1 MIQNH
6 FLKYLRQSNNFDSIV
21 LFNSKLTQELNKL
34 KTPFYYYDLD
44 LLNKTILSL
53 KESLELNYNV
63 YYAIKANNNSH
74 IIKSIKNHNLGIDAV
89 SGEEINKSLN
99 HNINPK
105 KIVFAGVGKTKEEI
119 IFAIKKK
126 IYLFNCE
133 SLDEINLI
141 NKTSKELNVITEI
154 AIRLNPN
161 IDSRSHKYIKTGT
174 FDSKF
179 GIEIDNLNEVLEKI
193 NKLKYVDLKGYH
205 FHLGSQ
211 IDDLNVFRKLC
222 QVSNE
227 INMYL
232 KNSKFNIRDINLGG
246 GLGINYKEPDL
257 NLIPN
262 FKSYFN
268 LFKKNLILFD
278 NQKIHFELGRSI
290 VGQCGSLFSRILYL
304 KKSFNKYFI
313 IIDAGMTE
321 LIRPALYNAHHH
333 IENISSNEKELKYDI
348 VGPLCE
354 SSDTFVKDHFLNESK
369 IGDLIVI
376 RSTGAYG
383 EVMSSNYNLRKKVK
397 AYYSNEL
404 F

>member
-1 MIQNH
+1 
-6 FLKYLRQSNNFDSIV
+6 
-21 LFNSKLTQELNKL
+21 LFNSELTQKLTKL
-34 KTPFYYYDLD
+34 KTPFYFYDLD
-44 LLNKTILSL
+44 LLDKTILSL
-53 KESLELNYNV
+53 KESLDPNYNV
-63 YYAIKANNNSH
+63 YYAIKANNNSK
-74 IIKSIKNHNLGIDAV
+74 IIKLIKDHDLGIDAV

-99 HNINPK
+99 NSIKPK
-105 KIVFAGVGKTKEEI
+105 KIVFAGVGKTKDEI
-119 IFAIKKK
+119 IFAIRKK

-133 SLDEINLI
+133 SFDEISLI
-141 NKTSKELNVITEI
+141 DKISNELNVKTKI

-161 IDSRSHKYIKTGT
+161 IDSRSHKYIKTGM

-179 GIEIDNLNEVLEKI
+179 GIQIDHLAEILEKI
-193 NKLKYVDLKGYH
+193 KKFNHIDLIGYH

-211 IDDLNVFRKLC
+211 IDDLGVFRKLC
-222 QVSNE
+222 KVSNE
-227 INMYL
+227 INKYL
-232 KNSKFNIRDINLGG
+232 KNKNFNITDINLGG

-262 FKSYFN
+262 FKSYFQI
-268 LFKKNLILFD
+268 FKKNLIYFD

-290 VGQCGSLFSRILYL
+290 VGQSGSLFSSILYL

-321 LIRPALYNAHHH
+321 LIRPALYNAQHH
-333 IENISSNEKELKYDI
+333 IENLSSNKKEIKYDI

-354 SSDTFVKDHFLNESK
+354 SSDTFAKDYYLNQSK

-383 EVMSSNYNLRKKVK
+383 EVMSNNYNLRKKVK

>member
-1 MIQNH
+1 M
-6 FLKYLRQSNNFDSIV
+6 
-21 LFNSKLTQELNKL
+21 FNSELTQKLTKL
-34 KTPFYYYDLD
+34 KTPFYFYDLD
-44 LLNKTILSL
+44 LLDKTILSL
-53 KESLELNYNV
+53 KESLDPNYNV
-63 YYAIKANNNSH
+63 YYAIKANNNSK
-74 IIKSIKNHNLGIDAV
+74 IIKLIKDHDLGIDAV

-99 HNINPK
+99 NSIKPK
-105 KIVFAGVGKTKEEI
+105 KIVFAGVGKTKDEI
-119 IFAIKKK
+119 IFAIRKK

-133 SLDEINLI
+133 SFDEISLI
-141 NKTSKELNVITEI
+141 DKISNELNVKTKI

-161 IDSRSHKYIKTGT
+161 IDSRSHKYIKTGM

-179 GIEIDNLNEVLEKI
+179 GIQIDHLDEILEKI
-193 NKLKYVDLKGYH
+193 KKLNHIDLKGYH

-211 IDDLNVFRKLC
+211 IDDLVVFRKLC
-222 QVSNE
+222 KVSNE
-227 INMYL
+227 MNIYL
-232 KNSKFNIRDINLGG
+232 KNKNFNITDINLGG

-257 NLIPN
+257 NLIPD
-262 FKSYFN
+262 FKSYFQI
-268 LFKKNLILFD
+268 FKKNLIYFD

-290 VGQCGSLFSRILYL
+290 VGQSGSLFSSILYL
-304 KKSFNKYFI
+304 KKSFNKHFI

-321 LIRPALYNAHHH
+321 LIRPALYNAQHH
-333 IENISSNEKELKYDI
+333 IENLSSNKKENKYDI

-354 SSDTFVKDHFLNESK
+354 SSDTFAKDYYLNQSK

-383 EVMSSNYNLRKKVK
+383 EVMSSNYNLRKKVN

>member
-1 MIQNH
+1 M
-6 FLKYLRQSNNFDSIV
+6 
-21 LFNSKLTQELNKL
+21 FNSELTQKLTKL
-34 KTPFYYYDLD
+34 KTPFYFYDLD
-44 LLNKTILSL
+44 LLDKTILSL
-53 KESLELNYNV
+53 KESLDPNYNV
-63 YYAIKANNNSH
+63 YYAIKANNNSK
-74 IIKSIKNHNLGIDAV
+74 IIKLIKDHDLGIDAV

-99 HNINPK
+99 NSIKPK
-105 KIVFAGVGKTKEEI
+105 KIVFAGVGKTKDEI
-119 IFAIKKK
+119 IFAIRKK

-133 SLDEINLI
+133 SFDEISLI
-141 NKTSKELNVITEI
+141 DKISNELNVKTKI

-161 IDSRSHKYIKTGT
+161 IDSRSHKYIKTGM

-179 GIEIDNLNEVLEKI
+179 GIQIDHLAEILEKI
-193 NKLKYVDLKGYH
+193 KKFNHIDLIGYH

-211 IDDLNVFRKLC
+211 IDDLGVFRKLC
-222 QVSNE
+222 KVSNE
-227 INMYL
+227 INKYL
-232 KNSKFNIRDINLGG
+232 KNKNFNITDINLGG

-262 FKSYFN
+262 FKSYFQI
-268 LFKKNLILFD
+268 FKKNLIYFD

-290 VGQCGSLFSRILYL
+290 VGQSGSLFSSILYL

-321 LIRPALYNAHHH
+321 LIRPALYNAQHH
-333 IENISSNEKELKYDI
+333 IENLSSNKKEIKYDI

-354 SSDTFVKDHFLNESK
+354 SSDTFAKDYYLNQSK

-383 EVMSSNYNLRKKVK
+383 EVMSNNYNLRKKVK

>member
-1 MIQNH
+1 M
-6 FLKYLRQSNNFDSIV
+6 
-21 LFNSKLTQELNKL
+21 FNSELTQKLTKL
-34 KTPFYYYDLD
+34 KTPFYFYDLD
-44 LLNKTILSL
+44 LLDKTILSL
-53 KESLELNYNV
+53 KESLDPNYNV
-63 YYAIKANNNSH
+63 YYAIKANNNSK
-74 IIKSIKNHNLGIDAV
+74 IIKLIKDHDLGIDAV

-99 HNINPK
+99 NSIKPK
-105 KIVFAGVGKTKEEI
+105 KIVFAGVGKTKDEI
-119 IFAIKKK
+119 IFAIRKK

-133 SLDEINLI
+133 SFDEISLI
-141 NKTSKELNVITEI
+141 DKISNELNVKTKI

-161 IDSRSHKYIKTGT
+161 IDSRSHKYIKTGM

-179 GIEIDNLNEVLEKI
+179 GIQIDHLPEILEKI
-193 NKLKYVDLKGYH
+193 KKLNHIDLKGYH

-211 IDDLNVFRKLC
+211 IDDLGVFRKLC
-222 QVSNE
+222 KVSNE
-227 INMYL
+227 MNIYL
-232 KNSKFNIRDINLGG
+232 KNKNFNITDINLGG

-257 NLIPN
+257 NLIPD
-262 FKSYFN
+262 FKSYFQI
-268 LFKKNLILFD
+268 FKKNLIYFD

-290 VGQCGSLFSRILYL
+290 VGQSGSLFSSILYL
-304 KKSFNKYFI
+304 KKSFNKHFI

-321 LIRPALYNAHHH
+321 LIRPALYNAQHH
-333 IENISSNEKELKYDI
+333 IENLSSSKKENKYDI

-354 SSDTFVKDHFLNESK
+354 SSDTFAKDYYLNQSK

-383 EVMSSNYNLRKKVK
+383 EVMSSNYNLRKKVN

>member
-1 MIQNH
+1 M
-6 FLKYLRQSNNFDSIV
+6 
-21 LFNSKLTQELNKL
+21 FNSELTQKLTKL
-34 KTPFYYYDLD
+34 KTPFYFYDLD
-44 LLNKTILSL
+44 LLDKTILSL
-53 KESLELNYNV
+53 KESLDPNYSV
-63 YYAIKANNNSH
+63 YYAIKANNNSK
-74 IIKSIKNHNLGIDAV
+74 IIKLIKDHDLGIDAV

-99 HNINPK
+99 NSIKPK
-105 KIVFAGVGKTKEEI
+105 KIVFAGVGKTKDEI
-119 IFAIKKK
+119 IFAIRKK

-133 SLDEINLI
+133 SFDEISLI
-141 NKTSKELNVITEI
+141 DKISNELNVKTKI

-161 IDSRSHKYIKTGT
+161 IDSRSHKYIKTGM

-179 GIEIDNLNEVLEKI
+179 GIQIDHLAEILEKI
-193 NKLKYVDLKGYH
+193 KNLNHIDLKGYH

-211 IDDLNVFRKLC
+211 IDDLGVFRKLC
-222 QVSNE
+222 KVSNE
-227 INMYL
+227 MNLYL
-232 KNSKFNIRDINLGG
+232 KNKNFNITDINLGG

-257 NLIPN
+257 NLIPD
-262 FKSYFN
+262 FKSYFQI
-268 LFKKNLILFD
+268 FKRNLIYFD

-290 VGQCGSLFSRILYL
+290 VGQSGSLFSSILYL
-304 KKSFNKYFI
+304 KKSFNKHFI

-321 LIRPALYNAHHH
+321 LIRPALYNAQHH
-333 IENISSNEKELKYDI
+333 IENLSSSKKENKYDI

-354 SSDTFVKDHFLNESK
+354 SSDTFAKDYYLNQSK

-383 EVMSSNYNLRKKVK
+383 EVMSSNYNLRKKVN

>member
-1 MIQNH
+1 M
-6 FLKYLRQSNNFDSIV
+6 
-21 LFNSKLTQELNKL
+21 FNSELTQKLTKL
-34 KTPFYYYDLD
+34 KTPFYFYDLD
-44 LLNKTILSL
+44 LLDKTILSL
-53 KESLELNYNV
+53 KESLDPNYSV
-63 YYAIKANNNSH
+63 YYAIKANNNSK
-74 IIKSIKNHNLGIDAV
+74 IIKLIKDHDLGIDAV

-99 HNINPK
+99 NSIKPK
-105 KIVFAGVGKTKEEI
+105 KIVFAGVGKTKDEI
-119 IFAIKKK
+119 IFAIRKK

-133 SLDEINLI
+133 SFDEISLI
-141 NKTSKELNVITEI
+141 DKISNELNVKTKI

-161 IDSRSHKYIKTGT
+161 IDSRSHKYIKTGM

-179 GIEIDNLNEVLEKI
+179 GIQIDHLAEILEKI
-193 NKLKYVDLKGYH
+193 KKLNHIDLKGYH

-211 IDDLNVFRKLC
+211 IDDLGVFRKLC
-222 QVSNE
+222 KVSNE
-227 INMYL
+227 MNIYL
-232 KNSKFNIRDINLGG
+232 KNKNFNITDINLGG

-257 NLIPN
+257 NLIPD
-262 FKSYFN
+262 FKSYFQI
-268 LFKKNLILFD
+268 FKKNLIYFD

-290 VGQCGSLFSRILYL
+290 VGQSGSLFSSILYL
-304 KKSFNKYFI
+304 KKSFNKHFI

-321 LIRPALYNAHHH
+321 LIRPALYNAQHH
-333 IENISSNEKELKYDI
+333 IENLSSSKKENKYDI

-354 SSDTFVKDHFLNESK
+354 SSDTFAKDYYLNQSK

-383 EVMSSNYNLRKKVK
+383 EVMSSNYNLRKKVN

>member
-1 MIQNH
+1 M
-6 FLKYLRQSNNFDSIV
+6 
-21 LFNSKLTQELNKL
+21 FNSELTQKLTKL
-34 KTPFYYYDLD
+34 KTPFYFYDLD
-44 LLNKTILSL
+44 LLDKTILSL
-53 KESLELNYNV
+53 KESLDPNYSV
-63 YYAIKANNNSH
+63 YYAIKANNNSK
-74 IIKSIKNHNLGIDAV
+74 IIKLIKDHDLGIDAV

-99 HNINPK
+99 NSIKPK
-105 KIVFAGVGKTKEEI
+105 KIVFAGVGKTKDEI
-119 IFAIKKK
+119 IFAIRKK

-133 SLDEINLI
+133 SFDEISLI
-141 NKTSKELNVITEI
+141 DKISNELNVKTKI

-161 IDSRSHKYIKTGT
+161 IDSRSHKYIKTGV

-179 GIEIDNLNEVLEKI
+179 GIQIDHLDEILEKTK
-193 NKLKYVDLKGYH
+193 KLNHIDLKGYH

-211 IDDLNVFRKLC
+211 IDDLGVFRKLC
-222 QVSNE
+222 KVSNE
-227 INMYL
+227 MNIYL
-232 KNSKFNIRDINLGG
+232 KNKNFNITDINLGG

-257 NLIPN
+257 NLIPD
-262 FKSYFN
+262 FKSYFQI
-268 LFKKNLILFD
+268 FKKNLIYFD

-290 VGQCGSLFSRILYL
+290 VGQSGSLFSSILYL
-304 KKSFNKYFI
+304 KKSFNKHFI

-321 LIRPALYNAHHH
+321 LIRPALYNAQHH
-333 IENISSNEKELKYDI
+333 IENLSSNKKEIKYDI

-354 SSDTFVKDHFLNESK
+354 SSDTFAKDYYLNQSK

-397 AYYSNEL
+397 SYYSNEL

>member
-1 MIQNH
+1 M
-6 FLKYLRQSNNFDSIV
+6 
-21 LFNSKLTQELNKL
+21 FNSELTQKLTKL
-34 KTPFYYYDLD
+34 KTPFYFYDLD
-44 LLNKTILSL
+44 LLDKTILSL
-53 KESLELNYNV
+53 KESLDPNYSV
-63 YYAIKANNNSH
+63 YYAIKANNNSK
-74 IIKSIKNHNLGIDAV
+74 IIKLIKDHDLGIDAV

-99 HNINPK
+99 NSIKAK
-105 KIVFAGVGKTKEEI
+105 KIVFAGVGKTKDEI
-119 IFAIKKK
+119 IFAIRKK

-133 SLDEINLI
+133 SFDEISLI
-141 NKTSKELNVITEI
+141 DKISNELNVKTKI

-161 IDSRSHKYIKTGT
+161 IDSRSHKYIKTGM

-179 GIEIDNLNEVLEKI
+179 GIQIDHLAEILEKI
-193 NKLKYVDLKGYH
+193 KKFNHIDLKGYH

-211 IDDLNVFRKLC
+211 IDDLGVFRKLC
-222 QVSNE
+222 KVSNE
-227 INMYL
+227 MNIYL
-232 KNSKFNIRDINLGG
+232 KNKNFNITDINLGG

-257 NLIPN
+257 NLIPD
-262 FKSYFN
+262 FKSYFQI
-268 LFKKNLILFD
+268 FKKNLIYFD

-290 VGQCGSLFSRILYL
+290 VGQSGSLFSSILYL
-304 KKSFNKYFI
+304 KKSFNKHFI

-321 LIRPALYNAHHH
+321 LIRPALYNAQHH
-333 IENISSNEKELKYDI
+333 IENLSSNKKEIKYDV

-354 SSDTFVKDHFLNESK
+354 SSDTFAKDYYLNQSK

-376 RSTGAYG
+376 RSSGAYG

>member
-1 MIQNH
+1 M
-6 FLKYLRQSNNFDSIV
+6 
-21 LFNSKLTQELNKL
+21 FNSELTQKLTKL
-34 KTPFYYYDLD
+34 KTPFYFYDLD
-44 LLNKTILSL
+44 LLDKTILSL
-53 KESLELNYNV
+53 KESLDPNYSV
-63 YYAIKANNNSH
+63 YYAIKANNNSK
-74 IIKSIKNHNLGIDAV
+74 IIKLIKDHDLGIDAV

-99 HNINPK
+99 NSIKPK
-105 KIVFAGVGKTKEEI
+105 KIVFAGVGKTKDEI
-119 IFAIKKK
+119 IFAIRKK

-133 SLDEINLI
+133 SFDEISLI
-141 NKTSKELNVITEI
+141 DKISNELNVKTKI

-161 IDSRSHKYIKTGT
+161 IDSRSHKYIKTGV

-179 GIEIDNLNEVLEKI
+179 GIQIDHLDEILEKI
-193 NKLKYVDLKGYH
+193 KKLNHIDLKGYH

-211 IDDLNVFRKLC
+211 IDDLGVFRKLC
-222 QVSNE
+222 KVSNE
-227 INMYL
+227 INIYL
-232 KNSKFNIRDINLGG
+232 KNKNFNITDINLGG

-257 NLIPN
+257 NLIPD
-262 FKSYFN
+262 FKSYFQI
-268 LFKKNLILFD
+268 FKKNLIYFD

-290 VGQCGSLFSRILYL
+290 VGQSGSLFSSILYL
-304 KKSFNKYFI
+304 KKSFNKHFI

-321 LIRPALYNAHHH
+321 LIRPALYNAQHH
-333 IENISSNEKELKYDI
+333 IENLSSNKKEIKYDV

-354 SSDTFVKDHFLNESK
+354 SSDTFAKDYYLNQSK

-376 RSTGAYG
+376 RSSGAYG

>member
-1 MIQNH
+1 M
-6 FLKYLRQSNNFDSIV
+6 
-21 LFNSKLTQELNKL
+21 FNSELTQKLTKL
-34 KTPFYYYDLD
+34 KTPFYFYDLD
-44 LLNKTILSL
+44 LLDKTILSL
-53 KESLELNYNV
+53 KESLDPNYSV
-63 YYAIKANNNSH
+63 YYAIKANNNSK
-74 IIKSIKNHNLGIDAV
+74 IIKIIKDHDLGIDAV

-99 HNINPK
+99 NSIKPK
-105 KIVFAGVGKTKEEI
+105 KIVFAGVGKTKDEI

-133 SLDEINLI
+133 SFDEISLI
-141 NKTSKELNVITEI
+141 DKISNELNVKTKI

-161 IDSRSHKYIKTGT
+161 IDSRSHKYIKTGM

-179 GIEIDNLNEVLEKI
+179 GIQIDHLAEILEKI
-193 NKLKYVDLKGYH
+193 KNLNHIDLKGYH

-211 IDDLNVFRKLC
+211 IDDLGVFRKLC
-222 QVSNE
+222 KVSNE
-227 INMYL
+227 MNLYL
-232 KNSKFNIRDINLGG
+232 KNKNFNITDINLGG

-257 NLIPN
+257 NLIPD
-262 FKSYFN
+262 FESYFQI
-268 LFKKNLILFD
+268 FKKNLIYFD

-290 VGQCGSLFSRILYL
+290 VGQSGSLFSSILYL
-304 KKSFNKYFI
+304 KKSFNKHFI

-321 LIRPALYNAHHH
+321 LIRPALYNAQHH
-333 IENISSNEKELKYDI
+333 IENLSSSKKENKYDI

-354 SSDTFVKDHFLNESK
+354 SSDTFAKDYYLNQSK

>member
-1 MIQNH
+1 M
-6 FLKYLRQSNNFDSIV
+6 
-21 LFNSKLTQELNKL
+21 FNSELIQRLNKL
-34 KTPFYYYDLD
+34 KTPFYFYDLD
-44 LLNKTILSL
+44 LLDKTILSL
-53 KESLELNYNV
+53 KDSLELNYNV
-63 YYAIKANNNSH
+63 YYAIKANNNSK
-74 IIKSIKNHNLGIDAV
+74 IIKLINDHNLGIDAV

-99 HNINPK
+99 CKINPK

-119 IFAIKKK
+119 ILAIKKK

-133 SLDEINLI
+133 SFDEVKLI
-141 NKTSKELNVITEI
+141 DKISNELNVTTEI

-161 IDSRSHKYIKTGT
+161 IDSRTHKYIKTGM
-174 FDSKF
+174 FDTKF
-179 GIEIDNLNEVLEKI
+179 GIQIDHLSDILEKI
-193 NKLKYVDLKGYH
+193 KNLKNIDLKGYH

-211 IDDLNVFRKLC
+211 IDDLNVFVKLS

-227 INMYL
+227 INSYL
-232 KNSKFNIRDINLGG
+232 KNNKFNIRDINLGG

-257 NLIPN
+257 NLIPD
-262 FKSYFN
+262 FRSYFN
-268 LFKKNLILFD
+268 VFKKNLICFD
-278 NQKIHFELGRSI
+278 NQKVHFELGRSI

-304 KKSFNKYFI
+304 KKSFNKNFM

-333 IENISSNEKELKYDI
+333 IDNLSSIEKEIKYDI

-354 SSDTFVKDHFLNESK
+354 SSDTFAKDYYLNESK

-376 RSTGAYG
+376 RSSGAYG
-383 EVMSSNYNLRKKVK
+383 EVMSSNYNLRKKAI
-397 AYYSNEL
+397 AYYSNDL

>member
-1 MIQNH
+1 M
-6 FLKYLRQSNNFDSIV
+6 
-21 LFNSKLTQELNKL
+21 FNSELTQKLTKL
-34 KTPFYYYDLD
+34 KTPFYFYDLD
-44 LLNKTILSL
+44 LLDKTILSL
-53 KESLELNYNV
+53 KESLDPNYSV
-63 YYAIKANNNSH
+63 YYAIKANNNSK
-74 IIKSIKNHNLGIDAV
+74 IIKLIKDHDLGIDAV

-99 HNINPK
+99 NSIKPK
-105 KIVFAGVGKTKEEI
+105 KIVFAGVGKTKDEI
-119 IFAIKKK
+119 IFAIRKK

-133 SLDEINLI
+133 SFDEISLI
-141 NKTSKELNVITEI
+141 DKISNELNVKTKI

-161 IDSRSHKYIKTGT
+161 IDSRSHKYIKTGM

-179 GIEIDNLNEVLEKI
+179 GIQIDHLAEILEKI
-193 NKLKYVDLKGYH
+193 KKLNHIDLKGYH

-211 IDDLNVFRKLC
+211 IDDLGVFRKLC
-222 QVSNE
+222 KVSNE
-227 INMYL
+227 MNIYL
-232 KNSKFNIRDINLGG
+232 KNKNFNITDINLGG

-257 NLIPN
+257 NLIPD
-262 FKSYFN
+262 FKSYFQI
-268 LFKKNLILFD
+268 FKRNLIYFD

-290 VGQCGSLFSRILYL
+290 VGQSGSLFSSILYL
-304 KKSFNKYFI
+304 KKSFNKHFI

-321 LIRPALYNAHHH
+321 LIRPALYNAQHH
-333 IENISSNEKELKYDI
+333 IENLSSSKKENKYDI

-354 SSDTFVKDHFLNESK
+354 SSDTFAKDYYLNQSK

-383 EVMSSNYNLRKKVK
+383 EVMSSNYNLREKVN

>member
-1 MIQNH
+1 M
-6 FLKYLRQSNNFDSIV
+6 
-21 LFNSKLTQELNKL
+21 FNSELTQKLTKL
-34 KTPFYYYDLD
+34 KTPFYFYDLD
-44 LLNKTILSL
+44 LLDKTILSL
-53 KESLELNYNV
+53 KESLDPNYSV
-63 YYAIKANNNSH
+63 YYAIKANNNSK
-74 IIKSIKNHNLGIDAV
+74 IIKLIKDHDLGIDAV

-99 HNINPK
+99 NSIKPK
-105 KIVFAGVGKTKEEI
+105 KIVFAGVGKTKDEI
-119 IFAIKKK
+119 IFAIRKK

-133 SLDEINLI
+133 SFDEISLI
-141 NKTSKELNVITEI
+141 DKISNELNVKTKI

-161 IDSRSHKYIKTGT
+161 IDSRSHKYIKTGM

-179 GIEIDNLNEVLEKI
+179 GIQIDHLDEILEKI
-193 NKLKYVDLKGYH
+193 KKLNHIDLKGYH

-211 IDDLNVFRKLC
+211 IDDLGVFRKLC
-222 QVSNE
+222 KVSNE
-227 INMYL
+227 INIYL
-232 KNSKFNIRDINLGG
+232 KNKNFNITDINLGG

-257 NLIPN
+257 NLIPDFN
-262 FKSYFN
+262 SYFQI
-268 LFKKNLILFD
+268 FKKNLIYFD

-290 VGQCGSLFSRILYL
+290 VGQSGSLFSSILYL
-304 KKSFNKYFI
+304 KKSFNKHFI

-321 LIRPALYNAHHH
+321 LIRPALYNAQHH
-333 IENISSNEKELKYDI
+333 IENLSSSKKENKYDI

-354 SSDTFVKDHFLNESK
+354 SSDTFAKDYYLNQSK

-376 RSTGAYG
+376 RSSGAYG

>member
-1 MIQNH
+1 M
-6 FLKYLRQSNNFDSIV
+6 
-21 LFNSKLTQELNKL
+21 FNSELTQRLNKL

-44 LLNKTILSL
+44 LLDNTIVSL
-53 KESLELNYNV
+53 KESLDPNYNV
-63 YYAIKANNNSH
+63 YYAIKANNNSK
-74 IIKSIKNHNLGIDAV
+74 IIKLIKDHDLGIDAV

-99 HNINPK
+99 NSINPN
-105 KIVFAGVGKTKEEI
+105 KIVFAGVGKTKDEI

-141 NKTSKELNVITEI
+141 DKVSQELNVRTKI

-161 IDSRSHKYIKTGT
+161 IDSRSHKYIKTGM

-179 GIEIDNLNEVLEKI
+179 GIQIDHLTEILEKI
-193 NKLKYVDLKGYH
+193 KKFKHVDLKGYH

-211 IDDLNVFRKLC
+211 IDDLGIFSKLC
-222 QVSNE
+222 KVSNE
-227 INMYL
+227 INTYL
-232 KNSKFNIRDINLGG
+232 KNKEFNITDVNLGG

-257 NLIPN
+257 NLIPD
-262 FKSYFN
+262 FKSYFEI
-268 LFKKNLILFD
+268 FKKNLIFFD

-290 VGQCGSLFSRILYL
+290 VGQCGFLFSRILYL
-304 KKSFNKYFI
+304 KKSFNKHFV

-321 LIRPALYNAHHH
+321 LIRPALYNAQHH
-333 IENISSNEKELKYDI
+333 IENLSSNKKEIKYDI

-354 SSDTFVKDHFLNESK
+354 SSDTFAKDYYLNESK

-376 RSTGAYG
+376 RSSGAYG

>member
-1 MIQNH
+1 M
-6 FLKYLRQSNNFDSIV
+6 
-21 LFNSKLTQELNKL
+21 FNSELTQKLTKL
-34 KTPFYYYDLD
+34 KTPFYFYDLD
-44 LLNKTILSL
+44 LLDKTILSL
-53 KESLELNYNV
+53 KESLDPNYSV
-63 YYAIKANNNSH
+63 YYAIKANNNSK
-74 IIKSIKNHNLGIDAV
+74 IIKLIKDHDLGIDAV

-99 HNINPK
+99 NSIKPK
-105 KIVFAGVGKTKEEI
+105 KIVFAGVGKTKDEI
-119 IFAIKKK
+119 IFAIRKK

-133 SLDEINLI
+133 SFDEISLI
-141 NKTSKELNVITEI
+141 DKISNELNVKTKI

-161 IDSRSHKYIKTGT
+161 IDSRSHKYIKTGM

-179 GIEIDNLNEVLEKI
+179 GIQIDHLDEILEKI
-193 NKLKYVDLKGYH
+193 KKLNHIDLKGYH

-211 IDDLNVFRKLC
+211 IDDLGVFRKLC
-222 QVSNE
+222 KVSNE
-227 INMYL
+227 INIHL
-232 KNSKFNIRDINLGG
+232 KNKNFNITDINLGG

-257 NLIPN
+257 NLIPD
-262 FKSYFN
+262 FKSYFQI
-268 LFKKNLILFD
+268 FKKNLIYFD

-290 VGQCGSLFSRILYL
+290 VGQSGSLFSSILYL
-304 KKSFNKYFI
+304 KKSFNKHFI

-321 LIRPALYNAHHH
+321 LIRPALYNAQHH
-333 IENISSNEKELKYDI
+333 IENLSSNKKEIKYDV

-354 SSDTFVKDHFLNESK
+354 SSDTFAKDYYLNQSK

-376 RSTGAYG
+376 RSSGAYG

>member
-1 MIQNH
+1 M
-6 FLKYLRQSNNFDSIV
+6 
-21 LFNSKLTQELNKL
+21 FNSELTQKLTKL
-34 KTPFYYYDLD
+34 KTPFYFYDLD
-44 LLNKTILSL
+44 LLDKTILSL
-53 KESLELNYNV
+53 KESLDPNYSV
-63 YYAIKANNNSH
+63 YYAIKANNNSK
-74 IIKSIKNHNLGIDAV
+74 IIKLIKDHDLGIDAV

-99 HNINPK
+99 NSIKPK
-105 KIVFAGVGKTKEEI
+105 KIVFAGVGKTKDEI
-119 IFAIKKK
+119 IFAIRKK

-133 SLDEINLI
+133 SFDEISLI
-141 NKTSKELNVITEI
+141 DKISNELNVKTKI

-161 IDSRSHKYIKTGT
+161 IDSRSHKYIKTGM

-179 GIEIDNLNEVLEKI
+179 GIQIDHLDEILEKI
-193 NKLKYVDLKGYH
+193 KKLNHIDLKGYH

-211 IDDLNVFRKLC
+211 IDDLGVFRKLC
-222 QVSNE
+222 KVSNE
-227 INMYL
+227 INIHL
-232 KNSKFNIRDINLGG
+232 KNKNFNITDINLGG

-257 NLIPN
+257 NLIPD
-262 FKSYFN
+262 FKSYFQI
-268 LFKKNLILFD
+268 FKRNLIYFD

-290 VGQCGSLFSRILYL
+290 VGQSGSLFSSILYL
-304 KKSFNKYFI
+304 KKSFNKHFI

-321 LIRPALYNAHHH
+321 LIRPALYNAQHH
-333 IENISSNEKELKYDI
+333 IENLSSNKKEIKYDV

-354 SSDTFVKDHFLNESK
+354 SSDTFAKDYYLNQSK

-376 RSTGAYG
+376 RSSGAYG

>member
-1 MIQNH
+1 M
-6 FLKYLRQSNNFDSIV
+6 
-21 LFNSKLTQELNKL
+21 FNSELTQKLTKL
-34 KTPFYYYDLD
+34 KTPFYFYDLD
-44 LLNKTILSL
+44 LLDKTILSL
-53 KESLELNYNV
+53 KESLDPNYSV
-63 YYAIKANNNSH
+63 YYAIKANNNSK
-74 IIKSIKNHNLGIDAV
+74 IIKLIKDHDLGIDAV

-99 HNINPK
+99 NSIKPK
-105 KIVFAGVGKTKEEI
+105 KIVFAGVGKTKDEI
-119 IFAIKKK
+119 IFAIRKK

-133 SLDEINLI
+133 SFDEISLI
-141 NKTSKELNVITEI
+141 DKISNELNVKTKI

-161 IDSRSHKYIKTGT
+161 IDSRSHKYIKTGM

-179 GIEIDNLNEVLEKI
+179 GIQIDHLAEILEKI
-193 NKLKYVDLKGYH
+193 KNLNHIDLKGYH

-211 IDDLNVFRKLC
+211 IDDLGVFRKLC
-222 QVSNE
+222 KVSNE
-227 INMYL
+227 MNIYL
-232 KNSKFNIRDINLGG
+232 KNKNFNITDINLGG

-257 NLIPN
+257 NLIPD
-262 FKSYFN
+262 FKSYFQI
-268 LFKKNLILFD
+268 FKKNLIYFD

-290 VGQCGSLFSRILYL
+290 VGQSGSLFSSILYL
-304 KKSFNKYFI
+304 KKSFNKHFI

-321 LIRPALYNAHHH
+321 LIRPALYNAQHH
-333 IENISSNEKELKYDI
+333 IENLSSSKKENKYDI

-354 SSDTFVKDHFLNESK
+354 SSDTFAKDYYLNQSK

>member
-1 MIQNH
+1 
-6 FLKYLRQSNNFDSIV
+6 
-21 LFNSKLTQELNKL
+21 LFNSELTKKLTKL
-34 KTPFYYYDLD
+34 KTPFYFYDLD
-44 LLNKTILSL
+44 LLDKTILSL
-53 KESLELNYNV
+53 KESLDANYSI
-63 YYAIKANNNSH
+63 YYAIKANNNSK
-74 IIKSIKNHNLGIDAV
+74 IIKLIKDHDLGIDAV

-99 HNINPK
+99 NSIKPK
-105 KIVFAGVGKTKEEI
+105 KIVFAGVGKTKDEI
-119 IFAIKKK
+119 IFAIRKK

-133 SLDEINLI
+133 SFDEISLI
-141 NKTSKELNVITEI
+141 DKISNELNVKTKI

-161 IDSRSHKYIKTGT
+161 IDSRSHKYIKTGM

-179 GIEIDNLNEVLEKI
+179 GIQIDHLAEILEKI
-193 NKLKYVDLKGYH
+193 KKLNHIDLKGYH

-211 IDDLNVFRKLC
+211 IDDLGVFRKLC
-222 QVSNE
+222 KVSNE
-227 INMYL
+227 MNIYL
-232 KNSKFNIRDINLGG
+232 KNKNFNITDINLGG

-257 NLIPN
+257 NLIPD
-262 FKSYFN
+262 FKSYFQI
-268 LFKKNLILFD
+268 FKRNLIYFD

-290 VGQCGSLFSRILYL
+290 VGQSGSLFSSILYL
-304 KKSFNKYFI
+304 KKSFNKHFI

-321 LIRPALYNAHHH
+321 LIRPALYNAQHH
-333 IENISSNEKELKYDI
+333 IENLSSSKKENKYDI

-354 SSDTFVKDHFLNESK
+354 SSDTFAKDYYLNQSK

-383 EVMSSNYNLRKKVK
+383 EVMSSNYNLRKKVN

>member
-1 MIQNH
+1 M
-6 FLKYLRQSNNFDSIV
+6 
-21 LFNSKLTQELNKL
+21 FNSELTQKLTKL
-34 KTPFYYYDLD
+34 KTPFYFYDLD
-44 LLNKTILSL
+44 LLDKTILSL
-53 KESLELNYNV
+53 KESLDPNYSV
-63 YYAIKANNNSH
+63 YYAIKANNNSK
-74 IIKSIKNHNLGIDAV
+74 IIKLIKDHDLGIDAV

-99 HNINPK
+99 NSIKPK
-105 KIVFAGVGKTKEEI
+105 KIVFAGVGKTKDEI
-119 IFAIKKK
+119 IFAIRKK

-133 SLDEINLI
+133 SFDEISLI
-141 NKTSKELNVITEI
+141 DKISNELNVKTKI

-161 IDSRSHKYIKTGT
+161 IDSRSHKYIKTGM

-179 GIEIDNLNEVLEKI
+179 GIQIDHLAEILEKI
-193 NKLKYVDLKGYH
+193 KNLNHIDLKGYH

-211 IDDLNVFRKLC
+211 IDDLGVFRKLC
-222 QVSNE
+222 KVSNE
-227 INMYL
+227 INKYL
-232 KNSKFNIRDINLGG
+232 KNKNFNITDINLGG

-257 NLIPN
+257 NLIPD
-262 FKSYFN
+262 FKSYFEI
-268 LFKKNLILFD
+268 FKKNLIYFD

-290 VGQCGSLFSRILYL
+290 VGQSGSLFSSILYL
-304 KKSFNKYFI
+304 KKSFNKHFI

-321 LIRPALYNAHHH
+321 LIRPALYNAQHH
-333 IENISSNEKELKYDI
+333 IENLSSSKKENKYDI

-354 SSDTFVKDHFLNESK
+354 SSDTFAKDYYLNQSK

>member
-1 MIQNH
+1 M
-6 FLKYLRQSNNFDSIV
+6 
-21 LFNSKLTQELNKL
+21 FNSELTQKLTKL
-34 KTPFYYYDLD
+34 KTPFYFYDLD
-44 LLNKTILSL
+44 LLDKTILSL
-53 KESLELNYNV
+53 KESLDPNYNV
-63 YYAIKANNNSH
+63 YYAIKANNNSK
-74 IIKSIKNHNLGIDAV
+74 IIKLIKDHDLGIDAV

-99 HNINPK
+99 NSIKPK
-105 KIVFAGVGKTKEEI
+105 KIVFAGVGKTKDEI
-119 IFAIKKK
+119 IFAIRKK

-133 SLDEINLI
+133 SFDEISLI
-141 NKTSKELNVITEI
+141 DKISNELNVKTKI

-161 IDSRSHKYIKTGT
+161 IDSRSHKYIKTGM

-179 GIEIDNLNEVLEKI
+179 GIQIDHLAEILEKI
-193 NKLKYVDLKGYH
+193 KKFNHIDLIGYH

-211 IDDLNVFRKLC
+211 IDDLGVFRKLC
-222 QVSNE
+222 KVSNE
-227 INMYL
+227 INKYL
-232 KNSKFNIRDINLGG
+232 KNKNFNITDINLGG

-257 NLIPN
+257 NLIPD
-262 FKSYFN
+262 FKSYFQI
-268 LFKKNLILFD
+268 FKKNLIYFD

-290 VGQCGSLFSRILYL
+290 VGQSGSLFSSILYL

-321 LIRPALYNAHHH
+321 LIRPALYNAQHH
-333 IENISSNEKELKYDI
+333 IENLSSNKKEIKYDI

-354 SSDTFVKDHFLNESK
+354 SSDTFAKDYYLNQSK

-383 EVMSSNYNLRKKVK
+383 EVMSNNYNLRKKVK

>member
-1 MIQNH
+1 M
-6 FLKYLRQSNNFDSIV
+6 
-21 LFNSKLTQELNKL
+21 FNSELTQRLNKL

-44 LLNKTILSL
+44 LLDNTIVSL
-53 KESLELNYNV
+53 KESLDPNYNV
-63 YYAIKANNNSH
+63 YYAIKANNNSK
-74 IIKSIKNHNLGIDAV
+74 IIKLIKDHDLGIDAV

-99 HNINPK
+99 NSINPN
-105 KIVFAGVGKTKEEI
+105 KIVFAGVGKTKDEI

-141 NKTSKELNVITEI
+141 DKVSQELNVRTKI

-161 IDSRSHKYIKTGT
+161 IDSRSHKYIKTGM

-179 GIEIDNLNEVLEKI
+179 GIQIDHLTEILEKI
-193 NKLKYVDLKGYH
+193 KKFKHVDLKGYH

-211 IDDLNVFRKLC
+211 IDDLGVFSKLC
-222 QVSNE
+222 KVSNE
-227 INMYL
+227 INTYL
-232 KNSKFNIRDINLGG
+232 KNKEFNITDVNLGG

-257 NLIPN
+257 NLIPD
-262 FKSYFN
+262 FKSYFEI
-268 LFKKNLILFD
+268 FKKNLIFFD

-290 VGQCGSLFSRILYL
+290 VGQCGFLFSRILYL
-304 KKSFNKYFI
+304 KKSFNKHFV

-321 LIRPALYNAHHH
+321 LIRPALYNAQHH
-333 IENISSNEKELKYDI
+333 IENLSSNKKEIKYDI

-354 SSDTFVKDHFLNESK
+354 SSDTFAKDYYLNESK

-376 RSTGAYG
+376 RSSGAYG

>member
-1 MIQNH
+1 
-6 FLKYLRQSNNFDSIV
+6 
-21 LFNSKLTQELNKL
+21 LFNSELTQKLTKL
-34 KTPFYYYDLD
+34 KTPFYFYDLD
-44 LLNKTILSL
+44 LLDKTILSL
-53 KESLELNYNV
+53 KESLDPNYSV
-63 YYAIKANNNSH
+63 YYAIKANNNSK
-74 IIKSIKNHNLGIDAV
+74 IIKLIKDHDLGIDAV

-99 HNINPK
+99 NSIKPK
-105 KIVFAGVGKTKEEI
+105 KIVFAGVGKTKDEI
-119 IFAIKKK
+119 IFAIRKK

-133 SLDEINLI
+133 SFDEISLI
-141 NKTSKELNVITEI
+141 DKISNELNVKTKI

-161 IDSRSHKYIKTGT
+161 IDSRSHKYIKTGM

-179 GIEIDNLNEVLEKI
+179 GIQIDHLAEILEKI
-193 NKLKYVDLKGYH
+193 KNLNHIDLKGYH

-211 IDDLNVFRKLC
+211 IDDLGVFRKLC
-222 QVSNE
+222 KVSNE
-227 INMYL
+227 MNIYL
-232 KNSKFNIRDINLGG
+232 KNKNFNITDINLGG

-257 NLIPN
+257 NLIPD
-262 FKSYFN
+262 FKSYFEI
-268 LFKKNLILFD
+268 FKKNLIYFD

-290 VGQCGSLFSRILYL
+290 VGQSGSLFSSILYL
-304 KKSFNKYFI
+304 KKSFNKHFI

-321 LIRPALYNAHHH
+321 LIRPALYNAQHH
-333 IENISSNEKELKYDI
+333 IENLSSNKKEIKYDI

-354 SSDTFVKDHFLNESK
+354 SSDTFAKDYYLNQSK

>member
-1 MIQNH
+1 M
-6 FLKYLRQSNNFDSIV
+6 
-21 LFNSKLTQELNKL
+21 FNSELTQKLTKL
-34 KTPFYYYDLD
+34 KTPFYFYDLD
-44 LLNKTILSL
+44 LLDKTILSL
-53 KESLELNYNV
+53 KESLDPNYNV
-63 YYAIKANNNSH
+63 YYAIKANNNSK
-74 IIKSIKNHNLGIDAV
+74 IIKLIKDHDLGIDAV

-99 HNINPK
+99 NSIKPK
-105 KIVFAGVGKTKEEI
+105 KIVFAGVGKTKDEI
-119 IFAIKKK
+119 IFAIRKK

-133 SLDEINLI
+133 SFDEISLI
-141 NKTSKELNVITEI
+141 DKISNELNVKTKI

-161 IDSRSHKYIKTGT
+161 IDSRSHKYIKTGM

-179 GIEIDNLNEVLEKI
+179 GIQIDHLAEILEKI
-193 NKLKYVDLKGYH
+193 KKFNHIDLIGYH

-211 IDDLNVFRKLC
+211 IDDLGVFRKLC
-222 QVSNE
+222 KVSNE
-227 INMYL
+227 MNIYL
-232 KNSKFNIRDINLGG
+232 KNKNFNITDINLGG

-257 NLIPN
+257 NLIPD
-262 FKSYFN
+262 FKSYFQI
-268 LFKKNLILFD
+268 FKKNLIYFD

-290 VGQCGSLFSRILYL
+290 VGQSGSLFSSILYL
-304 KKSFNKYFI
+304 KKSFNKHFI

-321 LIRPALYNAHHH
+321 LIRPALYNAQHH
-333 IENISSNEKELKYDI
+333 IENLSSNKKEIKYDI

-354 SSDTFVKDHFLNESK
+354 SSDTFAKDYYLNQSK

-376 RSTGAYG
+376 RSSGAYG

>member
-1 MIQNH
+1 M
-6 FLKYLRQSNNFDSIV
+6 
-21 LFNSKLTQELNKL
+21 FNSELTQKLTKL
-34 KTPFYYYDLD
+34 KTPFYFYDLD
-44 LLNKTILSL
+44 LLDKTILSL
-53 KESLELNYNV
+53 KESLDPNYSV
-63 YYAIKANNNSH
+63 YYAIKANNNSK
-74 IIKSIKNHNLGIDAV
+74 IIKLIKDHDLGIDAV

-99 HNINPK
+99 NSIKPK
-105 KIVFAGVGKTKEEI
+105 KIVFAGVGKTKDEI
-119 IFAIKKK
+119 IFAIRKK

-133 SLDEINLI
+133 SFDEISLI
-141 NKTSKELNVITEI
+141 DKISNELNVKTKI

-161 IDSRSHKYIKTGT
+161 IDSRSHKYIKTGM

-179 GIEIDNLNEVLEKI
+179 GIQIDHLAEILEKI
-193 NKLKYVDLKGYH
+193 KNLNHIDLKGYH

-211 IDDLNVFRKLC
+211 IDDLGVFRKLC
-222 QVSNE
+222 KVSNE
-227 INMYL
+227 MNLYL
-232 KNSKFNIRDINLGG
+232 KNKNFNITDINLGG

-257 NLIPN
+257 NLIPD
-262 FKSYFN
+262 FKSYFQI
-268 LFKKNLILFD
+268 FKKNLIYFD

-290 VGQCGSLFSRILYL
+290 VGQSGSLFSSILYL
-304 KKSFNKYFI
+304 KKSFNKHFI

-321 LIRPALYNAHHH
+321 LIRPALYNAQHH
-333 IENISSNEKELKYDI
+333 IENLSSSKKENKYDI

-354 SSDTFVKDHFLNESK
+354 SSDTFAKDYYLNQSK

>member
-1 MIQNH
+1 M
-6 FLKYLRQSNNFDSIV
+6 
-21 LFNSKLTQELNKL
+21 FNSELTQKLTKL
-34 KTPFYYYDLD
+34 KTPFYFYDLD
-44 LLNKTILSL
+44 LLDKTILSL
-53 KESLELNYNV
+53 KESLDPNYSV
-63 YYAIKANNNSH
+63 YYAIKANNNSK
-74 IIKSIKNHNLGIDAV
+74 IIKLIKDHDLGIDAV

-99 HNINPK
+99 NSIKPK
-105 KIVFAGVGKTKEEI
+105 KIVFAGVGKTKDEI
-119 IFAIKKK
+119 IFAIRKK

-133 SLDEINLI
+133 SFDEISLI
-141 NKTSKELNVITEI
+141 DKISNELNVKTKI

-161 IDSRSHKYIKTGT
+161 IDSRSHKYIKTGM

-179 GIEIDNLNEVLEKI
+179 GIQIDHLDEILEKI
-193 NKLKYVDLKGYH
+193 KKLNHIDLKGYH

-211 IDDLNVFRKLC
+211 IDDLGVFRKLC
-222 QVSNE
+222 KVSNE
-227 INMYL
+227 MNLYL
-232 KNSKFNIRDINLGG
+232 KNKNFNITDINLGG

-257 NLIPN
+257 NLIPDFN
-262 FKSYFN
+262 SYFQI
-268 LFKKNLILFD
+268 FKKNLIYFD

-290 VGQCGSLFSRILYL
+290 VGQSGYLFSSILYL
-304 KKSFNKYFI
+304 KKSFNKHFI

-321 LIRPALYNAHHH
+321 LIRPALYNAQHH
-333 IENISSNEKELKYDI
+333 IENLSSSKKENKYDI

-354 SSDTFVKDHFLNESK
+354 SSDTFAKDYYLNQSK